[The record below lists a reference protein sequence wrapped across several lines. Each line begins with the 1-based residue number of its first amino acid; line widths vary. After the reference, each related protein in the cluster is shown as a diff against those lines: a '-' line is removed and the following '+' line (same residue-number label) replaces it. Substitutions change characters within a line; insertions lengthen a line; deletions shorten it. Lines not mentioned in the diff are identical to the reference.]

1 MVDLLPIPSPSEPLY
16 YGEPGQPL
24 VVILPDW
31 YGRLPWLE
39 AYAEAVSS
47 RGLRV
52 AVLDLYGGWATTSAE
67 QAEVLMNELDLG
79 ATLALIDDVIAAER
93 ATGSQK
99 VGTIGFS
106 VGGWLALVHA
116 EGGATDAVVSYYSSL
131 SAADHGVIPA
141 PVMLHFAETDTWE
154 PGETPAEFID
164 RLKDHGTPVIE
175 HTYLGTVHSFANATI
190 SSNVDARAAALAFA
204 RSVSFLE
211 NHLGE

>member
-1 MVDLLPIPSPSEPLY
+1 MADLVAIPSPNVPLY
-16 YGEPGQPL
+16 YGEPGRPL

-39 AYAEAVSS
+39 AYAEAVAS

-52 AVLDLYGGWATTSAE
+52 AVLDFYDGWATTSAIDAE
-67 QAEVLMNELDLG
+67 QLMNDLDLG
-79 ATLALIDDVIAAER
+79 ATLALIDDVISVER
-93 ATGSQK
+93 ANGSTK
-99 VGTIGFS
+99 VGAIGFS

-141 PVMLHFAETDTWE
+141 PVMLHFAETDEWE

-190 SSNVDARAAALAFA
+190 SLNLDARAAALAFA

-211 NHLGE
+211 NHLVD